1 MNPLFFIIGFLF
13 AMISTFLAG
22 YLPSI
27 KAKKIDPVKIIRGQ

>member
-1 MNPLFFIIGFLF
+1 MNPLFFVIGFLF

-27 KAKKIDPVKIIRGQ
+27 KAQKIDPVEIIRGQ